1 MSMVSKSV
9 VKLGEV
15 ASTIDK
21 KNSKNYA
28 NAIKT
33 VIIYNNSII
42 QKKKNQAHLKITFT
56 NWFNFTIQN
65 FI

>member
-1 MSMVSKSV
+1 MSMVLKSV
-9 VKLGEV
+9 AKVGEV

-33 VIIYNNSII
+33 VIIYKNSII
-42 QKKKNQAHLKITFT
+42 QKKKTKLI
-56 NWFNFTIQN
+56 
-65 FI
+65 